1 MEYGAVDFIAKPS
14 GAISLD
20 LHKIKSELVEKVEN
34 AATIKISNDGE
45 TSCRK
50 SY

>member
-34 AATIKISNDGE
+34 AAT
-45 TSCRK
+45 
-50 SY
+50 